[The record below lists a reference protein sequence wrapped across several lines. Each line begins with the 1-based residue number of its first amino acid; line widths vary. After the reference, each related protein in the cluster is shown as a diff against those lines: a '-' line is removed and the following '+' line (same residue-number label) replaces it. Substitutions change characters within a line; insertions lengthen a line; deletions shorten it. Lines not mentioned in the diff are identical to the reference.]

1 VVIPIQIVAERFL
14 SKVNRVKK
22 EVSTTA
28 DVAGY
33 DGVIPAVGNPTE
45 KEINQW
51 KKKKKKFMKRQGKS
65 KDKTY
70 KAKNVAEAADK
81 LVKDTILK
89 VLLEQPG
96 NERMNY
102 IIRLFEGIS
111 KNLNTSLGYA
121 RMFIL
126 DALKMDIAT
135 GAAKL
140 NAKRATAE
148 LNHIRKMIDDLE
160 SLLEKING
168 MNHEDRDGGDEDE

>member
-1 VVIPIQIVAERFL
+1 M
-14 SKVNRVKK
+14 KKVKK
-22 EVSTTA
+22 EVSTTGG
-28 DVAGY
+28 VAGY

-45 KEINQW
+45 KEVNQW
-51 KKKKKKFMKRQGKS
+51 QKKKKKFMKRQGKS

-70 KAKNVAEAADK
+70 KSKKNVTEVADNLIK
-81 LVKDTILK
+81 ETILN

-96 NERMNY
+96 DERMQY

-111 KNLNTSLGYA
+111 KNLNVSLGYA

-135 GAAKL
+135 GAAEL

-148 LNHIRKMIDDLE
+148 LNHIRRMIDDLE
-160 SLLEKING
+160 SLLEKIDG
-168 MNHEDRDGGDEDE
+168 INHEKQQQGGE

>member
-1 VVIPIQIVAERFL
+1 M
-14 SKVNRVKK
+14 KKVKK
-22 EVSTTA
+22 EVSTTG

-33 DGVIPAVGNPTE
+33 DGVMSAVGNPTE
-45 KEINQW
+45 KETNQW
-51 KKKKKKFMKRQGKS
+51 QKKKKKFMKSKRKP

-70 KAKNVAEAADK
+70 KAKSVSEAADN
-81 LVKDTILK
+81 LIKDTILK

-96 NERMNY
+96 DERMAY

-111 KNLNTSLGYA
+111 KNLNVSLGYA

-135 GAAKL
+135 GAADL

-148 LNHIRKMIDDLE
+148 LNHIRKMINDLE
-160 SLLEKING
+160 SLLAKIDSV
-168 MNHEDRDGGDEDE
+168 NHEKQEGGQEDV